1 MENIWQWVESNQSIL
16 LAVLAAGILLILFL
30 LLWQNSR
37 YRKLEKRIKA
47 HESGA
52 LDKTLEQEA
61 KELRMELERLSQ
73 ECKEEKR
80 RLTRFMAKEK
90 KAIKKVR
97 LIKYDAFATQGGKV
111 SYALALLNEE
121 NSGVLINSIHS
132 TDFSFSYAKEVVRGE
147 VDQVMSKEEQAVL
160 EKAVS
165 ERERLS
171 SK

>member
-90 KAIKKVR
+90 KAI
-97 LIKYDAFATQGGKV
+97 
-111 SYALALLNEE
+111 
-121 NSGVLINSIHS
+121 
-132 TDFSFSYAKEVVRGE
+132 RGE